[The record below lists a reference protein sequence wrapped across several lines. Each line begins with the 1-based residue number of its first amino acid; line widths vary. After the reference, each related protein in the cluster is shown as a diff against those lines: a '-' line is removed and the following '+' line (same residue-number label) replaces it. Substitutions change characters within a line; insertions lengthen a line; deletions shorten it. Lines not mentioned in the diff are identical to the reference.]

1 LAASSSLQLA
11 KLLTDQPAA
20 SAARTPKF
28 RLSPALVLMLQA
40 QPYIRRLNRAITQVA
55 LVRAH
60 KQSSMR
66 ASNELW
72 WASST
77 QMKKFLV
84 AALLTFVKR
93 VSLSKLACSPIR
105 LTRNSLHTFITAKQN
120 DHSWF

>member
-1 LAASSSLQLA
+1 
-11 KLLTDQPAA
+11 LTDQPAA

-40 QPYIRRLNRAITQVA
+40 QLYIRRLNRAITQVA
-55 LVRAH
+55 LVLAH
-60 KQSSMR
+60 KQSSTR

-105 LTRNSLHTFITAKQN
+105 LTHNSLHTFITAKQH